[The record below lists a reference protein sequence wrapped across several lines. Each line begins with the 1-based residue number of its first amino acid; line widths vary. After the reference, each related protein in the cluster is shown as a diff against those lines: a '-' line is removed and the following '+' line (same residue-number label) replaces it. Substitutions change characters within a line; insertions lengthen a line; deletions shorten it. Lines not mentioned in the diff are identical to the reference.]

1 MDRARFRD
9 WVSSIDE
16 LTPAIAIGP
25 PPPVALGIL
34 HQSVTRSAGERVRG
48 AVHIQTATSR
58 HSQIKGFP
66 RRFRGIATKCL
77 DSYPRWFHLVALGR
91 HPSPRACLA
100 TASAR
105 PSLRFAN

>member
-1 MDRARFRD
+1 ML
-9 WVSSIDE
+9 VSDAGRCHR
-16 LTPAIAIGP
+16 PATA
-25 PPPVALGIL
+25 VLGIL
-34 HQSVTRSAGERVRG
+34 ARASTAPPASGCGG
-48 AVHIQTATSR
+48 AVHIQTVNNR

-100 TASAR
+100 TANAR